1 MPEFID
7 ISQLTKKSSATGNEE
22 FQVSATEKVTA
33 QQIANLAPTGGD
45 PQDAKISKFT
55 NTGSFVIPE
64 SVLSTQSIVRAIQT
78 LAVLAGDNPGHR
90 IKNFTSYI
98 DKDSYNP
105 INVTI
110 FEVIDG
116 TSTAGVYFGPN
127 KIGFGVFT
135 NNNFD
140 ETLTIMVNDLEA
152 YSHLKAQGFWTKEI
166 NVADLGGGGSTS
178 NPLDAIMN
186 GWDPLNGIGQGNP
199 IIGNS
204 STLGEAFQLI
214 YGKIANG
221 KIRVIVSQD
230 YLGVVE
236 YNQDTSQG
244 SGFVFGIGGSLDI
257 TILSQG
263 MLGSEEFVNYTD
275 EDLAE
280 YIYSNGNSYQ
290 LTKLSNALTSQKSL
304 NVFSSSTGTVSWNTK
319 YKVNSQIITIGLPS
333 VSTNSHNASDTIEIW
348 SSGGT
353 TINLGNPGGVLIYIR
368 EGDQT
373 QPTGTLYKKTTIT
386 NPWDYYYFVTVDYF
400 KSEY

>member
-55 NTGSFVIPE
+55 NTSSFVISE
-64 SVLSTQSIVRAIQT
+64 SVLSTQSIVQAIQT
-78 LAVLAGDNPGHR
+78 LAVLAGDNPGLR
-90 IKNFTSYI
+90 IKNFTSYV
-98 DKDSYNP
+98 DADSSNP

-110 FEVIDG
+110 FEVADG
-116 TSTAGVYFGPN
+116 TTAGVYFGP
-127 KIGFGVFT
+127 KQIGFGVFT
-135 NNNFD
+135 NKNFD
-140 ETLTIMVNDLEA
+140 QTLTIMDNDLAA
-152 YSHLKAQGFWTKEI
+152 YLHLKDQGFWTKEI

-178 NPLDAIMN
+178 NPLDAKMT
-186 GWDPLNGIGQGNP
+186 GW
-199 IIGNS
+199 
-204 STLGEAFQLI
+204 T
-214 YGKIANG
+214 
-221 KIRVIVSQD
+221 
-230 YLGVVE
+230 
-236 YNQDTSQG
+236 
-244 SGFVFGIGGSLDI
+244 
-257 TILSQG
+257 
-263 MLGSEEFVNYTD
+263 
-275 EDLAE
+275 
-280 YIYSNGNSYQ
+280 
-290 LTKLSNALTSQKSL
+290 ALTSGQGYNIQPTDSLMRAIRLVWGHISNGEARVISYQDALGLVSYSYEIDSMIGFILDTSTGTLYMIPIDKGAASTEFTEQTDAELVEYIRNNGIDYPLSTLRSTLTTQKSL
-304 NVFSSSTGTVSWNTK
+304 YILSGSTGTVSWNNK
-319 YKVNSQIITIGLPS
+319 YKVNSQTITIGLPS